1 MNSEAMVF
9 LTSAVGVFYVLAA
22 CLVLRRAYAD
32 GGLAPA
38 AGRPEQL
45 RTVLMGLSAA
55 HYAAAGIALLFRSGV
70 AVWLLAGG
78 LGLQALAYGLAFA
91 LSGSSAADAG
101 GRQWNQALTGG
112 MISAA
117 AIAFSAYAWRA
128 GVLT

>member
-1 MNSEAMVF
+1 MNSEAMTF

-32 GGLAPA
+32 GGMAAA
-38 AGRPEQL
+38 AGRLEQL
-45 RTVLMGLSAA
+45 RTVLMALSAA
-55 HYAAAGIALLFRSGV
+55 LYAAAGIALLFRSGA
-70 AVWLLAGG
+70 AVWLFAGG
-78 LGLQALAYGLAFA
+78 LALQALAYGLAFSV
-91 LSGSSAADAG
+91 SGSAADAE

-117 AIAFSAYAWRA
+117 AIAFSAYARRA